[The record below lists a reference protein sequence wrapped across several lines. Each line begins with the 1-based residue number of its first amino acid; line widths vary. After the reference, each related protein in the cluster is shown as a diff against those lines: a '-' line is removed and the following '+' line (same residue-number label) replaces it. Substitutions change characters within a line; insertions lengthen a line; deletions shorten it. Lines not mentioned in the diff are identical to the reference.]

1 MLTTKILYETS
12 KKEGDLQNIKNKN
25 KKQIYK
31 KNKKIEEENIKIN
44 NKINKKNISP
54 SSYDI
59 IVEGEDDL
67 KKIIDNNNIKNTNI
81 KDYPKKNNN
90 ISKHINILII
100 LYR

>member
-44 NKINKKNISP
+44 NKINKKI
-54 SSYDI
+54 YLLHHMI
-59 IVEGEDDL
+59 LLL
-67 KKIIDNNNIKNTNI
+67 KEKMI
-81 KDYPKKNNN
+81 
-90 ISKHINILII
+90 
-100 LYR
+100 